1 MKQNALWTALF
12 SLADAGNKFILGG
25 KYYERKGY
33 EAHESKQEGFSHL

>member
-25 KYYERKGY
+25 KYYERKDY
-33 EAHESKQEGFSHL
+33 ETYESEQERFDHL